1 MGMFSKTRANPKN
14 TSKQLIQRRKV
25 STYGFPVGLDRPMAF
40 DPPIAAWPVLAA
52 AIARLGQD

>member
-1 MGMFSKTRANPKN
+1 MFSKTRANPKN